1 MAKMLLINPR
11 KRRTTA
17 KRRKAPSA
25 KQRANWARFAAAA
38 KRRSSGYSANPA
50 KRRRRVGAKRRRN
63 PIAMVRRAVRR
74 RRNPISI
81 GGSVLN
87 FKSYLTP
94 IKDAAIMGAG
104 AVAMDVGYAYINRML
119 PASMQRTPGALGVG
133 DAIKAVLTVALGR
146 ILNRPTRGLSQ
157 KAAVGALT
165 VQAYNIAASF
175 LPASMPVNG
184 ALGYA
189 TAGRVVPGAGR
200 TNANIR
206 AGGTV
211 GQYIGGPSPL
221 LSGARGGM
229 GMYVGGQTPLLSR
242 VRSGR

>member
-25 KQRANWARFAAAA
+25 KQRANWARFAAMAR
-38 KRRSSGYSANPA
+38 KRSGGYAANP
-50 KRRRRVGAKRRRN
+50 KRRRKARRN
-63 PIAMVRRAVRR
+63 PIGMVRSVRRAVSRR

-104 AVAMDVGYAYINRML
+104 AVAMDVGYSYINKML

>member
-11 KRRTTA
+11 KRA
-17 KRRKAPSA
+17 KKARKAPSA
-25 KQRANWARFAAAA
+25 AQRANWARFAAAA
-38 KRRSSGYSANPA
+38 KRRSRGGVSANPK
-50 KRRRRVGAKRRRN
+50 KRRKARRN
-63 PIAMVRRAVRR
+63 PLSMVRSVRRAVSRR
-74 RRNPISI
+74 RRNPISL

-87 FKSYLTP
+87 FRSYLTP
-94 IKDAAIMGAG
+94 IKDAAVMGAG

-119 PASMQRTPGALGVG
+119 PASMQRVAGTLGLG
-133 DAIKAVLTVALGR
+133 DAIKAVLTVAIGR

-175 LPASMPVNG
+175 LPASMPVAG

-200 TNANIR
+200 TNANAR
-206 AGGTV
+206 AGV
-211 GQYIGGPSPL
+211 GMYVGGPSPL
-221 LSGARGGM
+221 LARAGSGGNM

-242 VRSGR
+242 ARR